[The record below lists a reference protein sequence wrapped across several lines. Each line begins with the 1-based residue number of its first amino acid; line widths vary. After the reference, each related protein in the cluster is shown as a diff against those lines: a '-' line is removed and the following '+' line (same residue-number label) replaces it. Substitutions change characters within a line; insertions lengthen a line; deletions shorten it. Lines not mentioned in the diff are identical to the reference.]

1 MQIPLLFRKSVRISA
16 ISFMRSRA
24 LSPPGT
30 KKINIPRSR
39 AAALLSASPH
49 GTFLTVQQC
58 FSDRLVQHC
67 AGFFFGLL
75 KRGKLPLRHL
85 IFHFSQFGILASQ
98 GNLFLLL
105 FNKALVNVL
114 CLFASTWALWFW
126 LIGFIILPFPPQIIN

>member
-1 MQIPLLFRKSVRISA
+1 
-16 ISFMRSRA
+16 MRSRA

-30 KKINIPRSR
+30 KKSIFPRSR

-58 FSDRLVQHC
+58 FSDRLVLHF

-75 KRGKLPLRHL
+75 KRGQLPLRNL
-85 IFHFSQFGILASQ
+85 IFHFSVRYSGFQS
-98 GNLFLLL
+98 NLFLLL

-114 CLFASTWALWFW
+114 CFPLQLGPFGFGLLASLFCT
-126 LIGFIILPFPPQIIN
+126 FPPLIIN